1 MDGHS
6 VISTDVVAR
15 YAADTALEI
24 DGVRRLVEG
33 SRPRHHGVRVT
44 DNRGVLALEL
54 HLGLEWGASAPSVGI
69 AVQQRV
75 AEYLGRMTDL
85 ETASID
91 VVVDDFGSPPEG
103 G

>member
-1 MDGHS
+1 MEGHS

-15 YAADTALEI
+15 YAADAALEI

-33 SRPRHHGVRVT
+33 SRPRHNGVRIT
-44 DNRGVLALEL
+44 ESGGVLALEL

-75 AEYLGRMTDL
+75 SEYLGRMTDL
-85 ETASID
+85 ETAPID